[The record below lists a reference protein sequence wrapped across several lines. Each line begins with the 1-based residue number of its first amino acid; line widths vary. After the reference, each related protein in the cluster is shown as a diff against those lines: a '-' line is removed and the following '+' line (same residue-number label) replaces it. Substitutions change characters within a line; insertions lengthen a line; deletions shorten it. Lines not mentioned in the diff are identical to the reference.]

1 MDMNQPIFSAPPG
14 YVVDVENPQR
24 TGEAANFWV
33 GTLGMIFAAI
43 FMVIRVF
50 TKTRLA
56 KGFTPD
62 DSKLAQI
69 SQNTSEAFCNGIQ
82 YLTKTNSSV
91 ARSLVQYGRGT
102 LGVHIWELTGHR
114 VNSTMNLISVA
125 SIIYCPFLASAKLS
139 LLFFYLRLSH
149 IQWFRLCVYASMF
162 VVVGYNIALVF
173 PLIFAC
179 TPFRRNWDVTI
190 TEGSCIDRTPLYM
203 ATAVLN
209 MATDI
214 LLLILPIPMVVKL
227 QMPRAQKAGLICIFG
242 VGSLTCITS
251 AVRLALLF
259 PMLQTID
266 QTWAIVMPGIW
277 ILIEANLIII
287 TGCLPTMRLF
297 FRHVAPRLIGESS
310 LRSRS
315 RKQSSTGYGG
325 GSHHQLELK
334 TIGSR
339 AMNKRFEYVEDDTV
353 SVGSEERTT
362 AGWRGDRDSERG
374 IVVAG
379 NAGGITKTSS
389 VVVESELRKSSSTDL
404 RSSVACL
411 R

>member
-14 YVVDVENPQR
+14 YVVDVDNPQR

-33 GTLGMIFAAI
+33 GTLGMIVAAM

-69 SQNTSEAFCNGIQ
+69 SQNTSQAFCNGIQ
-82 YLTKTNSSV
+82 HLTKSNSSV
-91 ARSLVQYGRGT
+91 ARSLGTWQYISHRAGCSLDLADDQVYSASPLPSKFLFCYGRGT

-242 VGSLTCITS
+242 VGSL
-251 AVRLALLF
+251 
-259 PMLQTID
+259 
-266 QTWAIVMPGIW
+266 
-277 ILIEANLIII
+277 
-287 TGCLPTMRLF
+287 
-297 FRHVAPRLIGESS
+297 
-310 LRSRS
+310 
-315 RKQSSTGYGG
+315 
-325 GSHHQLELK
+325 
-334 TIGSR
+334 
-339 AMNKRFEYVEDDTV
+339 
-353 SVGSEERTT
+353 
-362 AGWRGDRDSERG
+362 
-374 IVVAG
+374 
-379 NAGGITKTSS
+379 
-389 VVVESELRKSSSTDL
+389 
-404 RSSVACL
+404 
-411 R
+411 

>member
-1 MDMNQPIFSAPPG
+1 MDMNQPIFSAPSG
-14 YVVDVENPQR
+14 YVVDVDNPQR

-33 GTLGMIFAAI
+33 GTLGMIVAAI

-69 SQNTSEAFCNGIQ
+69 SQNTFQAFCNGIQ
-82 YLTKTNSSV
+82 HLTKSNSSV
-91 ARSLVQYGRGT
+91 ARSLVYSASP
-102 LGVHIWELTGHR
+102 LPSKSLFCVCPEVFINALKPDLTIQKSNMAEALSA

-162 VVVGYNIALVF
+162 LVVGYNIALVF

-227 QMPRAQKAGLICIFG
+227 QMPRVQKAGLICIFG
-242 VGSLTCITS
+242 VGSL
-251 AVRLALLF
+251 
-259 PMLQTID
+259 
-266 QTWAIVMPGIW
+266 
-277 ILIEANLIII
+277 LIEANLVIV

-297 FRHVAPRLIGESS
+297 FRHVAPRLTGESS

-389 VVVESELRKSSSTDL
+389 VVVESELRKGSSTDL
-404 RSSVACL
+404 RSSVVCL

>member
-14 YVVDVENPQR
+14 YVVDVDDPQR

-33 GTLGMIFAAI
+33 GTLGMIVAAI

-62 DSKLAQI
+62 DIALLVAWCFSIA
-69 SQNTSEAFCNGIQ
+69 IQ
-82 YLTKTNSSV
+82 VPILF
-91 ARSLVQYGRGT
+91 QYGRGT

-162 VVVGYNIALVF
+162 LVVGYNIALVF

-277 ILIEANLIII
+277 MQVFPRFRNLIFII
-287 TGCLPTMRLF
+287 
-297 FRHVAPRLIGESS
+297 
-310 LRSRS
+310 
-315 RKQSSTGYGG
+315 
-325 GSHHQLELK
+325 SHILTYIL
-334 TIGSR
+334 S
-339 AMNKRFEYVEDDTV
+339 TV
-353 SVGSEERTT
+353 SS
-362 AGWRGDRDSERG
+362 
-374 IVVAG
+374 
-379 NAGGITKTSS
+379 KPTSS
-389 VVVESELRKSSSTDL
+389 SSQAVCQQCVSSSGTSH
-404 RSSVACL
+404 RV
-411 R
+411 

>member
-14 YVVDVENPQR
+14 YVVDVDNPQR

-33 GTLGMIFAAI
+33 GILGMIVAAI

-69 SQNTSEAFCNGIQ
+69 SQNTSQAFCNGIQ

-149 IQWFRLCVYASMF
+149 IQWFRLCVYASTF

-242 VGSLTCITS
+242 VGSL
-251 AVRLALLF
+251 
-259 PMLQTID
+259 
-266 QTWAIVMPGIW
+266 
-277 ILIEANLIII
+277 LIEANLVII

>member
-1 MDMNQPIFSAPPG
+1 KPIFTAPPG
-14 YVVDVENPQR
+14 YDVDIDHPQR
-24 TGEAANFWV
+24 SGEAANFWI
-33 GTLGMIFAAI
+33 GTLGMIVAAI
-43 FMVIRVF
+43 FMAIRVY
-50 TKTRLA
+50 TKKRLA
-56 KGFTPD
+56 KKFTPD
-62 DSKLAQI
+62 DIALLIAWVLPI
-69 SQNTSEAFCNGIQ
+69 LCTS
-82 YLTKTNSSV
+82 TKIHLLHPCSNHP
-91 ARSLVQYGRGT
+91 AVQYGRGT

-149 IQWFRLCVYASMF
+149 LRWFKSCVYVSMF
-162 VVVGYNIALVF
+162 LVVGYNIALVF

-214 LLLILPIPMVVKL
+214 LLLVLPVPMVVRL
-227 QMPRAQKAGLICIFG
+227 QMPRAQKLGLICIFG

-251 AVRLALLF
+251 GVRLALLF

-277 ILIEANLIII
+277 ILIEANLVII
-287 TGCLPTMRLF
+287 TGCLPAMRLF
-297 FRHVAPRLIGESS
+297 FRHVAPRLIGESTLRS
-310 LRSRS
+310 SRNRSRS
-315 RKQSSTGYGG
+315 RGTKQHHSAGG
-325 GSHHQLELK
+325 GYDVNGSEHQSELK

-339 AMNKRFEYVEDDTV
+339 T
-353 SVGSEERTT
+353 
-362 AGWRGDRDSERG
+362 
-374 IVVAG
+374 
-379 NAGGITKTSS
+379 TKTMRY
-389 VVVESELRKSSSTDL
+389 ERAED
-404 RSSVACL
+404 
-411 R
+411 

>member
-1 MDMNQPIFSAPPG
+1 MDMNQPIFPAPPG
-14 YVVDVENPQR
+14 YVVDVDNPQR

-33 GTLGMIFAAI
+33 GTLGMIVAAI
-43 FMVIRVF
+43 FVVIRIF

-56 KGFTPD
+56 KSLTPD
-62 DSKLAQI
+62 D
-69 SQNTSEAFCNGIQ
+69 
-82 YLTKTNSSV
+82 
-91 ARSLVQYGRGT
+91 VQYGRGT

-125 SIIYCPFLASAKLS
+125 SILYCPFLASAKLS

-149 IQWFRLCVYASMF
+149 INWFRICVYASMF
-162 VVVGYNIALVF
+162 LVVGYNIALVF

-214 LLLILPIPMVVKL
+214 LLLVLPIPMVVKL

-259 PMLQTID
+259 PMLQTMD

-277 ILIEANLIII
+277 ILIEANLVIV

-315 RKQSSTGYGG
+315 RKQSSAGYAG
-325 GSHHQLELK
+325 GSHYQCELK

-339 AMNKRFEYVEDDTV
+339 AMNKRFMYMEDDTA
-353 SVGSEERTT
+353 SVGSEERTA
-362 AGWRGDRDSERG
+362 AGWRGDKDSEKE

-379 NAGGITKTSS
+379 NAGRITKTSS
-389 VVVESELRKSSSTDL
+389 IVMESEVVEGTFADL
-404 RSSVACL
+404 RPSVTCL

>member
-14 YVVDVENPQR
+14 YVVDVDNPQR
-24 TGEAANFWV
+24 TGEAANFCV
-33 GTLGMIFAAI
+33 GTLGMIVAAI

-50 TKTRLA
+50 TKTKLA

-69 SQNTSEAFCNGIQ
+69 SQNTSQAFCNEIQ
-82 YLTKTNSSV
+82 YLTRSNSSV
-91 ARSLVQYGRGT
+91 ARSLGTWQYISHGAGCS
-102 LGVHIWELTGHR
+102 LDLADDQVYSASPLP
-114 VNSTMNLISVA
+114 SKFLFCLISVA

-162 VVVGYNIALVF
+162 LVVGYNIALVF
-173 PLIFAC
+173 PLIFA
-179 TPFRRNWDVTI
+179 
-190 TEGSCIDRTPLYM
+190 L
-203 ATAVLN
+203 
-209 MATDI
+209 
-214 LLLILPIPMVVKL
+214 
-227 QMPRAQKAGLICIFG
+227 
-242 VGSLTCITS
+242 
-251 AVRLALLF
+251 RLALLF

-277 ILIEANLIII
+277 MQVFPESSLIEANLVII

-339 AMNKRFEYVEDDTV
+339 ATNRKFEYVEDDTV
-353 SVGSEERTT
+353 SMGSEERTA
-362 AGWRGDRDSERG
+362 AGWRGDRDSEKG

-389 VVVESELRKSSSTDL
+389 VIIESELRKGSLVDL
-404 RSSVACL
+404 RQSVTCL

>member
-14 YVVDVENPQR
+14 YVVDVDNPQR

-33 GTLGMIFAAI
+33 GTLGMIVAAI

-69 SQNTSEAFCNGIQ
+69 SQNTFQAFCNGIQ
-82 YLTKTNSSV
+82 HLTKSNSSV
-91 ARSLVQYGRGT
+91 ARSLGTWHLQCFSIAIQVPILFQYGRGT

-162 VVVGYNIALVF
+162 LVVGYNIALVF

-214 LLLILPIPMVVKL
+214 LLLVLPIPMVVKL
-227 QMPRAQKAGLICIFG
+227 QMPGVQKAGLICIFG
-242 VGSLTCITS
+242 VGSL
-251 AVRLALLF
+251 
-259 PMLQTID
+259 
-266 QTWAIVMPGIW
+266 
-277 ILIEANLIII
+277 LIEANLVIV

-310 LRSRS
+310 LRSRN

-339 AMNKRFEYVEDDTV
+339 AMNKRFEYVEDDAV

-389 VVVESELRKSSSTDL
+389 VVVESELRKSSLTDL

>member
-1 MDMNQPIFSAPPG
+1 MDMNQPIFPAPPG
-14 YVVDVENPQR
+14 YVVDVDNPQR
-24 TGEAANFWV
+24 TGEAANLWV
-33 GTLGMIFAAI
+33 GIVGMIVAAVFI
-43 FMVIRVF
+43 AIRVF
-50 TKTRLA
+50 TKIRLA
-56 KGFTPD
+56 KTFTPD
-62 DSKLAQI
+62 DVALLVAWCFSIAIQI
-69 SQNTSEAFCNGIQ
+69 PILF
-82 YLTKTNSSV
+82 
-91 ARSLVQYGRGT
+91 QYGRGT

-125 SIIYCPFLASAKLS
+125 SIIYCPFLASANLS
-139 LLFFYLRLSH
+139 LLLFYLRLSH
-149 IQWFRLCVYASMF
+149 IHWFRLCVYASMF
-162 VVVGYNIALVF
+162 LVVGYNIALVF

-214 LLLILPIPMVVKL
+214 LLLVLPVPMVVKL

-297 FRHVAPRLIGESS
+297 FRHIAPRLIGESS

-315 RKQSSTGYGG
+315 RKQSSAGYAG
-325 GSHHQLELK
+325 GSHHHVELK
-334 TIGSR
+334 TIGTR
-339 AMNKRFEYVEDDTV
+339 ATNRNFEYVEDDTV
-353 SVGSEERTT
+353 SVGSEERTM

-379 NAGGITKTSS
+379 NATGGITKTSS
-389 VVVESELRKSSSTDL
+389 VVIESERLEGSGIMNLRP
-404 RSSVACL
+404 SVTCM

>member
-14 YVVDVENPQR
+14 YVVDVDNPQR

-33 GTLGMIFAAI
+33 GTLGMIVAAM

-69 SQNTSEAFCNGIQ
+69 SQNTSQAFCNGIQ
-82 YLTKTNSSV
+82 HLTKSNSSV

-242 VGSLTCITS
+242 VGSL
-251 AVRLALLF
+251 
-259 PMLQTID
+259 
-266 QTWAIVMPGIW
+266 
-277 ILIEANLIII
+277 LIEANLIII

>member
-14 YVVDVENPQR
+14 YVVDVDDPQR

-33 GTLGMIFAAI
+33 GTLGMIVAAI

-62 DSKLAQI
+62 DIALLVAWCFSIA
-69 SQNTSEAFCNGIQ
+69 IQ
-82 YLTKTNSSV
+82 VPILF
-91 ARSLVQYGRGT
+91 QYGRGT

-162 VVVGYNIALVF
+162 LVVGYNIALVF

-242 VGSLTCITS
+242 VGSL
-251 AVRLALLF
+251 
-259 PMLQTID
+259 
-266 QTWAIVMPGIW
+266 
-277 ILIEANLIII
+277 LIEANLIIV

-315 RKQSSTGYGG
+315 RKQNSTGYGG

-339 AMNKRFEYVEDDTV
+339 AMNKKFEYVEDDTV

-389 VVVESELRKSSSTDL
+389 VVIERELRKSSLADL

>member
-91 ARSLVQYGRGT
+91 ARSLVYSASPLPSKFLFCYGRGT

-277 ILIEANLIII
+277 MQVFLKSRNLILIISYILIYIFSAVSSK
-287 TGCLPTMRLF
+287 PT
-297 FRHVAPRLIGESS
+297 SS
-310 LRSRS
+310 LS
-315 RKQSSTGYGG
+315 QAACQQCVSSFGM
-325 GSHHQLELK
+325 SH
-334 TIGSR
+334 R
-339 AMNKRFEYVEDDTV
+339 V
-353 SVGSEERTT
+353 
-362 AGWRGDRDSERG
+362 
-374 IVVAG
+374 
-379 NAGGITKTSS
+379 
-389 VVVESELRKSSSTDL
+389 
-404 RSSVACL
+404 
-411 R
+411 